1 MEYVMKKY
9 GFIALALLALIS
21 INASAESLNDSQ
33 EPKLYDRVIG
43 TQDNKGNTE
52 IFDSKYLIKT
62 NMACGFAPFPPFG
75 CVVGACVCDQ
85 SRQNC
90 QWTFICK

>member
-1 MEYVMKKY
+1 MKIY
-9 GFIALALLALIS
+9 GLIALTLAIMS
-21 INASAESLNDSQ
+21 INASAEPLNDSQ
-33 EPKLYDRVIG
+33 EPRLYDRIIG
-43 TQDNKGNTE
+43 EQQNKGNLE
-52 IFDSKYLIKT
+52 LFDSKFLIKA

-85 SRQNC
+85 DRNC